1 VPDNTVVKEALQLF
15 TRLQE
20 LKKAYYKKINQ
31 SPPSFTAEQWEQ
43 HNEQGI
49 FLLQFCQPVLD
60 DDICKELVG
69 EICNLLAANKP
80 AKKEQIEK
88 IRDYLCKMSSD
99 FFTEIINQEHQVID
113 PPSSFSEEDCALLNI
128 VVRQTLRPFLEKYI
142 DSLPREVGGEKW
154 QRNYCPVCGEKA
166 NFSYLRQEDG
176 KRVLICPFCGQEWL
190 YRYLACSWC
199 GNDDH
204 KAISYFEAV
213 EMPGY
218 EVYLCDRCHRYL
230 KTFNT
235 KKGIGHD
242 DWVLEDVKTIN
253 LDLIAQKKGYTG
265 YSSQAH

>member
-1 VPDNTVVKEALQLF
+1 VPDNSVVKEALQLF
-15 TRLQE
+15 TSLQE
-20 LKKAYYKKINQ
+20 LKKAYYNKIDNQ
-31 SPPSFTAEQWEQ
+31 HPSFTAEQWQ
-43 HNEQGI
+43 LHDEQGI
-49 FLLQFCQPVLD
+49 FLFKFCLPVLD
-60 DDICKELVG
+60 DDICKELVS

-80 AKKEQIEK
+80 AKKEQVEK
-88 IRDYLCKMSSD
+88 VRECLCNKSSD
-99 FFTEIINQEHQVID
+99 FFTEIINHEHQVIN
-113 PPSSFSEEDCALLNI
+113 PPSSFSKDESALMNI
-128 VVRQTLRPFLEKYI
+128 IVRQTLRPFLEKYI
-142 DSLPREVGGEKW
+142 ESLPREVGGEKW

-166 NFSYLRQEDG
+166 SFSYLRQEDG

-253 LDLIAQKKGYTG
+253 LDLIAQQKGYYG
-265 YSSQAH
+265 YSDQAH

>member
-49 FLLQFCQPVLD
+49 FMLQFCQPVLD

-176 KRVLICPFCGQEWL
+176 KRV
-190 YRYLACSWC
+190 
-199 GNDDH
+199 
-204 KAISYFEAV
+204 
-213 EMPGY
+213 
-218 EVYLCDRCHRYL
+218 
-230 KTFNT
+230 
-235 KKGIGHD
+235 
-242 DWVLEDVKTIN
+242 
-253 LDLIAQKKGYTG
+253 
-265 YSSQAH
+265 